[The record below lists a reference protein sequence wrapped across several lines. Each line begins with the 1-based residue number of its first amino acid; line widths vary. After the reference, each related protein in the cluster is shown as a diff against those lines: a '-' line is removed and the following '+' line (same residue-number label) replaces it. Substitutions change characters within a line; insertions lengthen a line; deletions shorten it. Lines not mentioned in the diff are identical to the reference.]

1 MVGSS
6 SEPPDAVRWTTAA
19 AALAVLLVAL
29 GLAIG
34 ATTATMADGGD
45 ALRRAAL
52 PWRGHE
58 DVTDLTARH
67 REVARAARA
76 ETLAFLAVD
85 YRDMDPLIDAVL
97 DGATGDFEA
106 QYGRRR
112 TELIRKATRNQTVT
126 TGEVVALGVGNLDED
141 AAEVY
146 VAATSHILNS
156 DADRTKQPRYYR
168 LMLDLVRVDG
178 RWLTS
183 AIQFVG

>member
-6 SEPPDAVRWTTAA
+6 SGPPGAVRWTTVT
-19 AALAVLLVAL
+19 AALVVLLVAL
-29 GLAIG
+29 GVAIG
-34 ATTATMADGGD
+34 ATAATRADGGD

-52 PWRGHE
+52 PWR
-58 DVTDLTARH
+58 DDDASDLTDLH
-67 REVARAARA
+67 RDVARAARA

-85 YRDMDPLIDAVL
+85 YRDMDPLIDTVL
-97 DGATGDFEA
+97 AGATGDFQE

-112 TELIRKATRNQTVT
+112 AELIRKATRDQTVT

-141 AAEVY
+141 EAEVY
-146 VAATSHILNS
+146 VAATGHILNS

-168 LMLDLVRVDG
+168 LVLDLVRVDG

-183 AIQFVG
+183 SIQFVG